1 MQPHAGRPHSSPPSS
16 SSRFSPTTTDPSRDV
31 GELVD
36 AAEDRRFQERRSA
49 LTPLFDLC
57 GNQPER
63 RQFASEQASRR
74 WRGGRRDDSRRT
86 RRKFDS
92 HTEFDA
98 YEAMTSRIGVP
109 RLTRMTVISPV
120 FLLCARTVIMPS
132 SPDDGAAADGRLLV
146 DVTEFVLLVTEFLLS
161 FVGTRAGRKLSSDI
175 DFSFSEPPVS

>member
-31 GELVD
+31 GELLD
-36 AAEDRRFQERRSA
+36 AAEDRRFQDSRSA
-49 LTPLFDLC
+49 LTPL
-57 GNQPER
+57 
-63 RQFASEQASRR
+63 
-74 WRGGRRDDSRRT
+74 
-86 RRKFDS
+86 
-92 HTEFDA
+92 FDA

-120 FLLCARTVIMPS
+120 FLLCALTVIMPS

>member
-36 AAEDRRFQERRSA
+36 AAEDRRFQDSRSA
-49 LTPLFDLC
+49 LTPL
-57 GNQPER
+57 
-63 RQFASEQASRR
+63 
-74 WRGGRRDDSRRT
+74 
-86 RRKFDS
+86 
-92 HTEFDA
+92 FDA

-161 FVGTRAGRKLSSDI
+161 FVGTLAGLKLSSDI
-175 DFSFSEPPVS
+175 AFSFSEPPVS

>member
-49 LTPLFDLC
+49 LTPLFD
-57 GNQPER
+57 
-63 RQFASEQASRR
+63 
-74 WRGGRRDDSRRT
+74 
-86 RRKFDS
+86 
-92 HTEFDA
+92 A

-109 RLTRMTVISPV
+109 RFTRMTVISPV

-132 SPDDGAAADGRLLV
+132 SPDDDGAAADGRLLV

-161 FVGTRAGRKLSSDI
+161 FVGTLAGLKLSSDI
-175 DFSFSEPPVS
+175 AFSFSEPPVS

>member
-36 AAEDRRFQERRSA
+36 AADDRRFHERRSA
-49 LTPLFDLC
+49 LTPLL
-57 GNQPER
+57 
-63 RQFASEQASRR
+63 
-74 WRGGRRDDSRRT
+74 
-86 RRKFDS
+86 
-92 HTEFDA
+92 DA
-98 YEAMTSRIGVP
+98 YDAMTSRIGVP

-161 FVGTRAGRKLSSDI
+161 FVGTLAGLKLSSDI
-175 DFSFSEPPVS
+175 AFSFSEPPVS

>member
-31 GELVD
+31 GELLD
-36 AAEDRRFQERRSA
+36 AADDRRFQDSRSA
-49 LTPLFDLC
+49 LTPL
-57 GNQPER
+57 
-63 RQFASEQASRR
+63 
-74 WRGGRRDDSRRT
+74 
-86 RRKFDS
+86 
-92 HTEFDA
+92 FDA

-132 SPDDGAAADGRLLV
+132 SPPDGAAADGRLLV

>member
-16 SSRFSPTTTDPSRDV
+16 SRRFSPTTTEPSRDV

-36 AAEDRRFQERRSA
+36 AADDRLFQDSLSA
-49 LTPLFDLC
+49 LTPLLL
-57 GNQPER
+57 
-63 RQFASEQASRR
+63 
-74 WRGGRRDDSRRT
+74 
-86 RRKFDS
+86 
-92 HTEFDA
+92 A

>member
-1 MQPHAGRPHSSPPSS
+1 MAWR
-16 SSRFSPTTTDPSRDV
+16 TT
-31 GELVD
+31 
-36 AAEDRRFQERRSA
+36 
-49 LTPLFDLC
+49 
-57 GNQPER
+57 
-63 RQFASEQASRR
+63 
-74 WRGGRRDDSRRT
+74 RRT

-92 HTEFDA
+92 RTEFDA

-132 SPDDGAAADGRLLV
+132 SPDDGATADGRLLV